1 MRLHQR
7 SLLRAIATGI
17 VTCMVFGATA
27 CFGHGSADDQPTSS
41 SSTTAQTSPITVVAS
56 VNQWGSLAEQI
67 GGTHVKVTS
76 ILGSTSVDAHDFEP
90 KTADIAILQKAQVV
104 VSNGAG
110 YDTWAT
116 KNLTKGSVSVS
127 AAQMV
132 GAMEGDNPH
141 LWFSNDARNAMA
153 KELADT
159 YSRIMPA
166 RKKYFAD
173 RLSAWNK
180 RESKVEKAMKSF
192 SNKHKGATYAATE
205 AVAYYLMSDM
215 GFDDKTPEGYAQ
227 SAASDG
233 EPAPADLQAFQEL
246 LEKHQ
251 VDLLVNNVQEASD
264 ATNLLTGTAQKSDV
278 PVFDVTEQMPA
289 DQSNLTSWILSLVTS
304 LTEMMTTNGAEDD
317 SSENE
322 TASPGE
328 SSDSASPSE
337 DATEEPQPDPGK

>member
-7 SLLRAIATGI
+7 SLLRTVAAGI
-17 VTCMVFGATA
+17 VMCMVFGATA
-27 CFGHGSADDQPTSS
+27 CFGHDSPDEQPTASA
-41 SSTTAQTSPITVVAS
+41 STSEQTSPITVVAS

-67 GGTHVKVTS
+67 GGTYVKVTS
-76 ILGSTSVDAHDFEP
+76 ILNSTSVDAHDFEP
-90 KTADIAILQKAQVV
+90 KTADVAALQKAQVV

-110 YDTWAT
+110 YDAWAT
-116 KNLTKGSVSVS
+116 KNLTKGTVSVS

-166 RKKYFAD
+166 RKKYFAGK
-173 RLSAWNK
+173 LSAWNK
-180 RESKVEKAMKSF
+180 RESKVEKAMKTF
-192 SNKHKGATYAATE
+192 SSTHKGATYAATE
-205 AVAYYLMSDM
+205 AVAYYLLSDM

-227 SAASDG
+227 SAASDA

-289 DQSNLTSWILSLVTS
+289 DQSNRPRHPKMRRRSRSRIPA
-304 LTEMMTTNGAEDD
+304 NNAADAFQ
-317 SSENE
+317 SS
-322 TASPGE
+322 P
-328 SSDSASPSE
+328 
-337 DATEEPQPDPGK
+337 